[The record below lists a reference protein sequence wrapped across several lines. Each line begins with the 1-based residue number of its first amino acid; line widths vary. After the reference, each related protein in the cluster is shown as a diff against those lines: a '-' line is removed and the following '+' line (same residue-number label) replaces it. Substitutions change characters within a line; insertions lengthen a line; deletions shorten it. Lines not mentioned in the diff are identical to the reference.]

1 MSLLFRLSGKC
12 NWLTMPQVDKYDR
25 VDFVCPTLKIAV
37 NLLDGYSRPIEEMNE
52 NLFRMKWNGT
62 EDELKS
68 HIKNG
73 TLDSFCDPKSSVVG
87 R

>member
-1 MSLLFRLSGKC
+1 M
-12 NWLTMPQVDKYDR
+12 LTIPQVDRYDY

-37 NLLDGYSRPIEEMNE
+37 SMLDGYSRPIEEMNE

-62 EDELKS
+62 EKALRS
-68 HIKNG
+68 HIESG
-73 TLDSFCDPKSSVVG
+73 TLNSFCDPRHGSVG